1 LDFQC
6 GHIIS
11 EFNGGEATIQNLIPL
26 CQLCNSSM
34 GKSNMDTFM
43 ETHGLLRKNME
54 KKEVIENNIISD
66 DVKEVKIK
74 VKKVKKAINEKVIE
88 IFNKYGKKCKYNKSV
103 YTYLDNFTQIQQKE
117 ICVFLLTIP

>member
-1 LDFQC
+1 
-6 GHIIS
+6 
-11 EFNGGEATIQNLIPL
+11 
-26 CQLCNSSM
+26 
-34 GKSNMDTFM
+34 MDTFM